1 MLTRKAGTVLLN
13 KQTNQIGLVYRK
25 KYGDLSFPK
34 GHLEEDETLKECAIR
49 ETIEETGRL
58 CHLIEDSPL
67 DIMHYVTSNGERVEN
82 YMYLAQD
89 DGEALEESKD
99 PEILVWV
106 DIDNVSR
113 SLDYPNLIKFW
124 NKVEKEVKKHL

>member
-13 KQTNQIGLVYRK
+13 KQTNQVGLVYRK

-34 GHLEEDETLKECAIR
+34 GHLEDGESLKECAIR

-58 CHLIEDSPL
+58 CHLIDETPL
-67 DIMHYVTSNGERVEN
+67 DIMYYKTSSGEKIEN

-89 DGEALEESKD
+89 DGEVEYTSKD
-99 PEILVWV
+99 PEILVWI
-106 DIDNVSR
+106 DIDNVGK
-113 SLDYPNLIKFW
+113 SLDYPNLIEFW
-124 NKVEKEVKKHL
+124 KKVYKEVKKHL

>member
-58 CHLIEDSPL
+58 CHLIDDAPI
-67 DIMHYVTSNGERVEN
+67 DIMYYKTSTGEKVEN

-89 DGEALEESKD
+89 DGLNDYISKD
-99 PEILVWV
+99 SEILVWI
-106 DIDNVSR
+106 DIDNVLK
-113 SLDYPNLIKFW
+113 SLDYPNLIEFW
-124 NKVEKEVKKHL
+124 QKVYPEVKKHL

>member
-58 CHLIEDSPL
+58 CHLIEDAPL

>member
-13 KQTNQIGLVYRK
+13 KQTNQVGLVYRK

-58 CHLIEDSPL
+58 CHLIEDEPL
-67 DIMHYVTSNGERVEN
+67 DIMYYITRNDERIEN

-99 PEILVWV
+99 PEILVWI

>member
-58 CHLIEDSPL
+58 CHLIEDEPL
-67 DIMHYVTSNGERVEN
+67 DIMYYITRNDERIEN

>member
-13 KQTNQIGLVYRK
+13 KQTNQVGLVYRK

-58 CHLIEDSPL
+58 CHLIEDAPL
-67 DIMHYVTSNGERVEN
+67 DIMHYVTRNEERVEN

-89 DGEALEESKD
+89 DGEALEESRD
-99 PEILVWV
+99 PEILVWI
-106 DIDNVSR
+106 DIDNVGR
-113 SLDYPNLIKFW
+113 SLEYPNLIKFW

>member
-1 MLTRKAGTVLLN
+1 
-13 KQTNQIGLVYRK
+13 
-25 KYGDLSFPK
+25 
-34 GHLEEDETLKECAIR
+34 
-49 ETIEETGRL
+49 
-58 CHLIEDSPL
+58 
-67 DIMHYVTSNGERVEN
+67 
-82 YMYLAQD
+82 MYLAQD

>member
-13 KQTNQIGLVYRK
+13 KQTNQVGLVYRK

-34 GHLEEDETLKECAIR
+34 GHLEEDETLKECAVR

-58 CHLIEDSPL
+58 CHLIEDEPL
-67 DIMHYVTSNGERVEN
+67 DIMHYVTRNDERVEN

-89 DGEALEESKD
+89 DGEALEESRD
-99 PEILVWV
+99 PEILVWI
-106 DIDNVSR
+106 DIDNVGR
-113 SLDYPNLIKFW
+113 SLEYPNLIKFW